1 MVESRIKPYSEQT
14 AERERRETQRRA
26 TLRNQV
32 WGMLLLAGVILAW
45 WLVHTN
51 PRWIFP
57 SGWWRP

>member
-1 MVESRIKPYSEQT
+1 MVETRIKPYSEQA
-14 AERERRETQRRA
+14 AERERREAQQRT

-32 WGMLLLAGVILAW
+32 WGMLLLAAIILGW

-57 SGWWRP
+57 AGWWRP